1 MSDKRTKEIKIRLT
15 EEEHSA
21 LLARCTSPKLAE
33 WMRETC
39 LDVRKP
45 RARKIPLVDPQ
56 LLRALAGIGNNV
68 NQIARLL
75 HKDPVF
81 TRTKLYE
88 LLITI
93 EREIKEIRQ
102 QHTGQS
108 DDS

>member
-1 MSDKRTKEIKIRLT
+1 MISKRTKEIKIRLT
-15 EEEHSA
+15 DDEHSA
-21 LLARCTSPKLAE
+21 LIARATSPKLAE
-33 WMRETC
+33 WVRETC
-39 LDVRKP
+39 LDTRKP
-45 RARKIPLVDPQ
+45 AARKIPLVDPQ

-75 HKDPVF
+75 NTDPLF

-93 EREIKEIRQ
+93 ERDMKEIREEF
-102 QHTGQS
+102 TG

>member
-1 MSDKRTKEIKIRLT
+1 MTDKRTKEIKIRLT
-15 EEEHSA
+15 EDEHAA
-21 LLARCTSPKLAE
+21 LLTRCTSPKLAE
-33 WMRETC
+33 WVRETC

-45 RARKIPLVDPQ
+45 KARKIPLVDPQ
-56 LLRALAGIGNNV
+56 LLRALAGIGNNL

-75 HKDPVF
+75 YKDPVF

-93 EREIKEIRQ
+93 ERDMKVIREEF
-102 QHTGQS
+102 TG

>member
-1 MSDKRTKEIKIRLT
+1 MTEKRTKEIKIRLT
-15 EEEHSA
+15 EDEHAA
-21 LLARCTSPKLAE
+21 LLARCTSKKLAE

-39 LDVRKP
+39 LDVRQPK
-45 RARKIPLVDPQ
+45 ARKIPLVDPQ

-81 TRTKLYE
+81 TRIKLYD
-88 LLITI
+88 LLITV
-93 EREIKEIRQ
+93 ERDMKEIREEF
-102 QHTGQS
+102 TG

>member
-1 MSDKRTKEIKIRLT
+1 MTEKRTKEIKIRLT

-21 LLARCTSPKLAE
+21 LLARCPSPKLAE

-39 LDVRKP
+39 LDIRKP
-45 RARKIPLVDPQ
+45 KARKIPLVDPQ

-68 NQIARLL
+68 NQIARHL
-75 HKDPVF
+75 HNDPVF

-93 EREIKEIRQ
+93 ERDMKLVREEF
-102 QHTGQS
+102 TG

>member
-1 MSDKRTKEIKIRLT
+1 MTEKRTKEIKIRLT
-15 EEEHSA
+15 EDEHAA
-21 LLARCTSPKLAE
+21 LLARCASQKLAE

-45 RARKIPLVDPQ
+45 KARKIPLVDPQ

-75 HKDPVF
+75 NTDPLF

-93 EREIKEIRQ
+93 ERDMKEIREEF
-102 QHTGQS
+102 TG

>member
-1 MSDKRTKEIKIRLT
+1 MTAKRTKEIKIRLT
-15 EEEHSA
+15 EDEHAA
-21 LLARCTSPKLAE
+21 LLARCPSPKLAE

-45 RARKIPLVDPQ
+45 KARKIPLIDPQ

-75 HKDPVF
+75 HNDPVF

-88 LLITI
+88 LLIQI
-93 EREIKEIRQ
+93 ERDMKSIREEY
-102 QHTGQS
+102 TG
-108 DDS
+108 DDR